1 MTLTRIFQMAAPL
14 GAKAAL
20 GGLLLALG
28 GISIADAQYY
38 SPHAPGT
45 PGGLY
50 EAAPPRYRP
59 QPPPDYYRP
68 PPPRRDYYR
77 PPPPPEYYGYTR
89 RRAYGSIC
97 VTARGSCSLGRPVA
111 MPSGC
116 VCNIPGFGKK
126 RGSVQ

>member
-1 MTLTRIFQMAAPL
+1 MTLTRIFQLAVPL
-14 GAKAAL
+14 GSKAAL

-28 GISIADAQYY
+28 GTGIADAQYY
-38 SPHAPGT
+38 YPPGA
-45 PGGLY
+45 GGQY
-50 EAAPPRYRP
+50 QAPPGYRRP
-59 QPPPDYYRP
+59 PPPPDYYRP

-77 PPPPPEYYGYTR
+77 PPPPPDYYGYSR
-89 RRAYGSIC
+89 RRAFGSVC